1 MTSTECRLYE
11 SCSAPLC
18 PLDPNSLEKGI
29 WYPDEEICQAR
40 CFSRLVWVRQQGKI
54 AKCAARMDRYFYLRM
69 LQRRCT
75 VKPGIT
81 GLDPD
86 QEEGPQLQRWLDGHR
101 ERKGL
106 SESQKAILRKRAQ
119 TGHFWDK
126 RSGGG

>member
-1 MTSTECRLYE
+1 MTSSECRLYE

-40 CFSRLVWVRQQGKI
+40 RFSRLVLVRQQEKI
-54 AKCAARMDRYFYLRM
+54 AKCASRKDRYFHPLM

-106 SESQKAILRKRAQ
+106 SESQKAILRKRAK

-126 RSGGG
+126 RSGNE